1 VFNSSAQYNLN
12 ETEFRRELAL
22 LSLIQHPLVLKC
34 YGGST
39 KKGDYIIVT
48 ELMEASVYDILH
60 DDTFEFDETLRLDIA
75 MSTAKCMVFLHSCG
89 LMHRDLKSLNLLVS
103 KNYEVKICDFGL
115 SRFVDRQTQMTNNIG
130 TIAWIAPELFQK
142 KFYTEKADVYSYGVI
157 LWELVTRKIPF
168 SNVESFTIPIMVT
181 RGERPNV
188 PKDCPS
194 DWKKLIKACWNQKP
208 TSRPSFKKILA
219 KLREMQEMLRRSKL
233 LSGED
238 FESPHTKQF
247 KRNAN
252 SAISLS
258 TDITD
263 TTLSYS
269 PSEEVLSD
277 DEPSDNE
284 SSSVANSIDSNSSTS
299 APVVLKSATVKKVA
313 IEFSDFAKAIV
324 KVPESYNNVFSKA
337 EREIYQSFQGLNYDP
352 SKALIR
358 TTSNRYLLMK
368 VEALTTD
375 IYDFTKN
382 LNGFTEDQQREL
394 ASNLLF
400 DLGLA
405 LGKESIKQFEEKIRV
420 S

>member
-1 VFNSSAQYNLN
+1 M
-12 ETEFRRELAL
+12 
-22 LSLIQHPLVLKC
+22 
-34 YGGST
+34 
-39 KKGDYIIVT
+39 IVT
-48 ELMEASVYDILH
+48 ELMEASVYDMLH
-60 DDTFEFDETLRLDIA
+60 DDSFELDETLRLEIA
-75 MSTAKCMVFLHSCG
+75 LSTAKCMAFLHSCG

-103 KNYEVKICDFGL
+103 KNFDVKICDFGL

-142 KFYTEKADVYSYGVI
+142 KFYTEKADVYSYGII
-157 LWELVTRKIPF
+157 LWELVSRKIPF

-181 RGERPNV
+181 RGERPSV

-233 LSGED
+233 QSGED
-238 FESPHTKQF
+238 LIENAKQF
-247 KRNAN
+247 KRNTN
-252 SAISLS
+252 S
-258 TDITD
+258 
-263 TTLSYS
+263 TLSVS
-269 PSEEVLSD
+269 LESSDMTTSFNPSEELLSD

-299 APVVLKSATVKKVA
+299 APVVLKAATVKKVA

-324 KVPESYNNVFSKA
+324 KVPDTYNNVFSKA

-358 TTSNRYLLMK
+358 TTANRYLLLK
-368 VEALTTD
+368 AEALTTD
-375 IYDFTKN
+375 IYALANN
-382 LNGFTEDQQREL
+382 LGGFSADEQQEF
-394 ASNLLF
+394 ADNLLF
-400 DLGLA
+400 DLGHA

-420 S
+420 RETSAFFKKISVTDSYFSD